1 MKWFFESNEP
11 SARLLRTI
19 VQACIGVL
27 IGYLTA
33 IAPMMPDIVAMLVI
47 PLVMAVLSPIMA
59 EIGKH
64 LEDEH
69 DDPHYKV
76 GGTDGD
82 D

>member
-1 MKWFFESNEP
+1 MKWFFESNDP

-47 PLVMAVLSPIMA
+47 PLVMAILSPIMA

-64 LEDEH
+64 LDDE
-69 DDPHYKV
+69 PTYKI

-82 D
+82 

>member
-1 MKWFFESNEP
+1 MKWFFESNET

-19 VQACIGVL
+19 VQACIGVI
-27 IGYLTA
+27 IGYLTT
-33 IAPMMPDIVAMLVI
+33 IAPTMPETVSLLVI

-64 LEDEH
+64 MDDDE
-69 DDPHYKV
+69 PHYKI

-82 D
+82 

>member
-1 MKWFFESNEP
+1 MKWFFESNET

-27 IGYLTA
+27 IGYLTT
-33 IAPMMPDIVAMLVI
+33 IAPTMPEPVSLLVI

-64 LEDEH
+64 KEAEDE
-69 DDPHYKV
+69 PHYKI

-82 D
+82 